1 MSEENKAI
9 VRRQEEELFTQGNLD
24 AADEIYAPNYVGHD
38 PSNPEDIRGQEAA
51 KQAAADYREA
61 FPDLQ
66 VTIEELIA
74 EGDKVAARVRFRGT
88 HQGELEGIAPTG
100 RRVESTGIVISRI
113 EGGKIAED
121 WANFDD
127 LGLMR
132 QLGAISVSCLPYQAE
147 MYGCYHA
154 ESFVCQFCGNHQVVK
169 IQGG

>member
-9 VRRQEEELFTQGNLD
+9 IRRLEQEVFTQGNLD
-24 AADEIYAPNYVGHD
+24 VLEEIYAPNYVGHD
-38 PSNPEDIRGQEAA
+38 PTNPEDIRGLEAA
-51 KQAAADYREA
+51 KQDAADYRKA

-66 VTIEELIA
+66 VTIEDLIA
-74 EGDKVAARVRFRGT
+74 EGDKVATRVRFRGT

-100 RRVESTGIVISRI
+100 RRVESTGIIISRI

-132 QLGAISVSCLPYQAE
+132 QLGVIPELEQQETAQAGGEQQVIDRVSPA
-147 MYGCYHA
+147 
-154 ESFVCQFCGNHQVVK
+154 SRSST
-169 IQGG
+169 

>member
-9 VRRQEEELFTQGNLD
+9 VRRQEEEVFTQGNLD
-24 AADEIYAPNYVGHD
+24 AADEIYAPNYLGHD
-38 PSNPEDIRGQEAA
+38 PSNPEDIRGLEAA

-66 VTIEELIA
+66 VIIEDLIA

-88 HQGELEGIAPTG
+88 HQGALEGIAPRG
-100 RRVESTGIVISRI
+100 KRVESTGIIISRI
-113 EGGKIAED
+113 EGGTIAED

-132 QLGAISVSCLPYQAE
+132 QLGAIPELGEQAE
-147 MYGCYHA
+147 
-154 ESFVCQFCGNHQVVK
+154 S
-169 IQGG
+169 

>member
-38 PSNPEDIRGQEAA
+38 PSNPEDIRGLEAA
-51 KQAAADYREA
+51 KQAAADYRKA
-61 FPDLQ
+61 FPDVQ

-88 HQGELEGIAPTG
+88 HQGELEVIAPTG
-100 RRVESTGIVISRI
+100 RQVESTGIIISRI

-132 QLGAISVSCLPYQAE
+132 QLGAIPELGEQAE
-147 MYGCYHA
+147 
-154 ESFVCQFCGNHQVVK
+154 S
-169 IQGG
+169 